1 MALQGQKK
9 NQKQSGQDKRNGGAA
24 VAEYEPCSSCGGK
37 VIDGKPHYIPLGT
50 DTVLEII
57 DQQCE
62 NCGCAIIGPHQKTR
76 TIKNQKAH
84 DRLIEFFEKEFR
96 KGGTD
101 HGKQ

>member
-1 MALQGQKK
+1 M
-9 NQKQSGQDKRNGGAA
+9 
-24 VAEYEPCSSCGGK
+24 AEYEPCSDCGGK

-57 DQQCE
+57 DQQCK

-84 DRLIEFFEKEFR
+84 DRLIDFFEKEFR
-96 KGGTD
+96 KGGTE